1 MPRNFCHF
9 HGAGRGGD
17 GVSPG
22 QAGRASLILDMVL
35 NQSSSD
41 TSLYQY
47 GWCLFLKEILSSLES
62 SWYVTF
68 AFPFFTCFFQNQLS
82 VLRETFAARWRR
94 WLAKTVGDDRGML
107 IKEAT
112 RGANNR
118 SCYKNEEQKEEERRT
133 QFEKNCSQI
142 GIQNVFWMNIFIIYL
157 ACIVERC
164 LGWL

>member
-9 HGAGRGGD
+9 HGAGRGGAGRGGD

-22 QAGRASLILDMVL
+22 QAGRASLILGMVL

-82 VLRETFAARWRR
+82 VLRETFGARWRTEDGDR
-94 WLAKTVGDDRGML
+94 QKQWETNGECWSRKLQGAGGQTTGVVIKMRRRKKTWGPSLR
-107 IKEAT
+107 K
-112 RGANNR
+112 
-118 SCYKNEEQKEEERRT
+118 
-133 QFEKNCSQI
+133 
-142 GIQNVFWMNIFIIYL
+142 
-157 ACIVERC
+157 IV
-164 LGWL
+164 LK